1 MIQRILVPLDGSELS
16 ERALPL
22 AVELAK
28 ALSAKIVLLGVAAPP
43 QGRWGGV
50 FKAVSFMMPDVM
62 VPDSEDDVDRALH
75 PISKD
80 SQMAS
85 LESEVK
91 RVLFPIADRLK
102 TQGVATEVVV
112 GFGRASD
119 GILQHIVE
127 DKIDL
132 VIMSTHG
139 HGGLH
144 PYAYGSTSDKVARYS
159 PVPVMLVR
167 PQEVI
172 HMLPLPRIL
181 GGGEV

>member
-16 ERALPL
+16 ERALPC
-22 AVELAK
+22 VIELAK
-28 ALSAKIVLLGVAAPP
+28 ALNAKVILLGIASPP

-50 FKAVSFMMPDVM
+50 FRAVSFMMPDVT
-62 VPDSEDDVDRALH
+62 VPDSEDDVDRTLH

-91 RVLFPIADRLK
+91 RVLFPVADRLK
-102 TQGVATEVVV
+102 AQGIDVEVVV

-127 DKIDL
+127 NKIDL

-167 PQEVI
+167 PVEVT